1 MHYCGEARFNG
12 TRAAQLAGIT
22 GTYAAQASQSSNW
35 LNELRVRAAIDAWV
49 TAFAWSAAELT
60 ARLKDL
66 AEANL
71 GAFLEVDAAGT
82 VRLRTLTAAEWAS
95 HKHWLKHVDVDPE
108 TGAVTRMEIH
118 DSLAAL
124 RELAKVMKLYTD
136 APQLNLFL
144 HLQRLSDAELVRAL
158 LVAAR
163 VSGHHVVLE
172 WAEVDPWGTHV
183 TRARWL
189 IFVRLGCEVWVNSD
203 GTVSRDVVVSH
214 PADPQTFR
222 RVEQV
227 ALNAATWPRAVAWV
241 APR

>member
-1 MHYCGEARFNG
+1 MGRRNGKSRAHPKLPATVVPLKDLPPAVRAALDACTPLQQAYVMHYCGEARFNG

-144 HLQRLSDAELVRAL
+144 HLQRLSDAELLAELDAARGGVGPAL
-158 LVAAR
+158 LG
-163 VSGHHVVLE
+163 SGN
-172 WAEVDPWGTHV
+172 G
-183 TRARWL
+183 
-189 IFVRLGCEVWVNSD
+189 
-203 GTVSRDVVVSH
+203 
-214 PADPQTFR
+214 
-222 RVEQV
+222 
-227 ALNAATWPRAVAWV
+227 PR
-241 APR
+241 